1 MSGDVSMSER
11 RLLFS
16 QSLPALSIYIFF
28 LFFSRNSLVVYRLDL
43 SGSNSTAFTE
53 RIIGLYLFWLL
64 VFGELLYVLLLLMIL
79 SFRSYGQ
86 LAEEMLSFHQG
97 FRQFFF
103 FFFPNCLSQSGIT
116 IYSSFPIN
124 FV

>member
-1 MSGDVSMSER
+1 M
-11 RLLFS
+11 
-16 QSLPALSIYIFF
+16 
-28 LFFSRNSLVVYRLDL
+28 YRLDL

-86 LAEEMLSFHQG
+86 LDEEMLSFHQG

-103 FFFPNCLSQSGIT
+103 FFFPIAYHKVALQFTVASQLTLYNCIKIGEI
-116 IYSSFPIN
+116 
-124 FV
+124 V

>member
-1 MSGDVSMSER
+1 M
-11 RLLFS
+11 
-16 QSLPALSIYIFF
+16 YH
-28 LFFSRNSLVVYRLDL
+28 LDL

-103 FFFPNCLSQSGIT
+103 FFPNCLSQSGIT